1 MELTITVLIVKYLY
15 LKAIPKSNYKVLEAY
30 KRILT
35 HKVFVLNFIC
45 SGLVL
50 SLVFIFGTL
59 SPFFFQIK
67 LGFSVVEYSFISALL
82 E

>member
-1 MELTITVLIVKYLY
+1 MALTITVLIVKYLY
-15 LKAIPKSNYKVLEAY
+15 LKVIPKSNYKVLEAY

-35 HKVFVLNFIC
+35 HKVFVLNVIC
-45 SGLVL
+45 SGLAL
-50 SLVFIFGTL
+50 SLVFVFGTL